1 MDLTFQETLDVSAVV
16 FANILSTATVTVF
29 NVSAIQDFTV
39 RSNKISETGS
49 CLNGRANTVDI

>member
-16 FANILSTATVTVF
+16 FANILSTATVSAF

-39 RSNKISETGS
+39 RRREISETSS
-49 CLNGRANTVDI
+49 CLNGQANTVDI